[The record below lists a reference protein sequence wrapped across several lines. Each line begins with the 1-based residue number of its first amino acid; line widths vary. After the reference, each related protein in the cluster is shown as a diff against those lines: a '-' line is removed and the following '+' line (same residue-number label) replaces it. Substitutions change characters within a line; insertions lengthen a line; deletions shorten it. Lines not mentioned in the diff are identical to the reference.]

1 MMINIHIQVMP
12 LYLLD
17 LGPAHFKRLN
27 YTSPMQTKEPDLGG
41 SKAKVSA
48 GDLPD
53 LRRFLKG
60 LRRP

>member
-27 YTSPMQTKEPDLGG
+27 YTSPMQTKEPDL
-41 SKAKVSA
+41 V
-48 GDLPD
+48 LVP
-53 LRRFLKG
+53 
-60 LRRP
+60 RPRWLQVTSLTSEDF